1 MAPVPFLPV
10 PFLPVTFFPKF
21 LLGIHLLIDK
31 LLSKKE
37 TLMFQDVLL
46 FKRFQQTYCI
56 QSSFI
61 FIEIN
66 SEISP
71 PKLTDL
77 EKSALPS
84 HSTWRAMCFS
94 LDLSV
99 TNLNTKQAQPYDNNT
114 LNTVHLYITHLQYF
128 VFFQSNQFTWWQW
141 LTLLGAKAIHSVYDL
156 TVQQILQCLVE

>member
-1 MAPVPFLPV
+1 MAPVPCLPV
-10 PFLPVTFFPKF
+10 PFFPKF